1 MYVIKLN
8 QMFTALRDHKEMQ
21 AKYLL
26 CTWKLLYLS
35 INYKIA
41 WALRRNIQRH
51 SEPETTGRPYRKKK
65 KYIYIYVP
73 YSDFPSYPCK
83 DCWQCSLICFKLERT
98 MNTTLVNYNTC
109 NALAVSVP
117 CINKVYTKQFYFFRD
132 RDIYKLLS
140 YKMRLRLLN
149 DPGRHILLQ
158 NEIHNS

>member
-1 MYVIKLN
+1 
-8 QMFTALRDHKEMQ
+8 MQ
-21 AKYLL
+21 AKYLQ

-35 INYKIA
+35 INYKIK
-41 WALRRNIQRH
+41 WALRRDIQRH
-51 SEPETTGRPYRKKK
+51 SEPETTGRPYQKKK
-65 KYIYIYVP
+65 KVP
-73 YSDFPSYPCK
+73 YWDFPFYPCK
-83 DCWQCSLICFKLERT
+83 DCRQYSLICFKLERM
-98 MNTTLVNYNTC
+98 MNITLINCNTC

-149 DPGRHILLQ
+149 DPRRHILLQ